1 MERHNIFLEM
11 SQLRDL
17 SPSERQ
23 VVDFV
28 LQHPEQALE
37 LSIVA
42 LGANTFTS
50 ASTVSR
56 VCSKLSVNGFSDFKQ
71 RLYADIQNYQEY
83 IYINTN
89 RIPIDCSDSLQDTME
104 KVIQNCTRALI
115 DVKMLNSVDKFEKA
129 VEWLRESKTITLYG
143 SGVSN
148 LICHDALMKGI
159 RMGLPICSYTYYSEM
174 SMHARQTGPQDLA
187 IIVSYT
193 GLTVEMEKIA
203 RILHYNKC
211 KIVAITSNAANEI
224 ANLSDIN
231 FQVGNTESYYRIGG
245 IESRTSMQC
254 VLDIIFAG
262 YYNKTEKAKDVS
274 KKTFVND
281 TFSAKWEG

>member
-1 MERHNIFLEM
+1 
-11 SQLRDL
+11 
-17 SPSERQ
+17 
-23 VVDFV
+23 
-28 LQHPEQALE
+28 
-37 LSIVA
+37 
-42 LGANTFTS
+42 
-50 ASTVSR
+50 
-56 VCSKLSVNGFSDFKQ
+56 
-71 RLYADIQNYQEY
+71 
-83 IYINTN
+83 
-89 RIPIDCSDSLQDTME
+89 
-104 KVIQNCTRALI
+104 
-115 DVKMLNSVDKFEKA
+115 MLNSVDKFEKA
-129 VEWLRESKTITLYG
+129 VEWLQESKTITLYG

-211 KIVAITSNAANEI
+211 KIIAITSNAANEI

>member
-83 IYINTN
+83 VYINTN
-89 RIPIDCSDSLQDTME
+89 RIPIDCSDSLQ
-104 KVIQNCTRALI
+104 
-115 DVKMLNSVDKFEKA
+115 
-129 VEWLRESKTITLYG
+129 
-143 SGVSN
+143 
-148 LICHDALMKGI
+148 
-159 RMGLPICSYTYYSEM
+159 
-174 SMHARQTGPQDLA
+174 
-187 IIVSYT
+187 
-193 GLTVEMEKIA
+193 TV
-203 RILHYNKC
+203 RVH
-211 KIVAITSNAANEI
+211 
-224 ANLSDIN
+224 
-231 FQVGNTESYYRIGG
+231 
-245 IESRTSMQC
+245 
-254 VLDIIFAG
+254 
-262 YYNKTEKAKDVS
+262 
-274 KKTFVND
+274 
-281 TFSAKWEG
+281 